1 MQNGEA
7 QARALSTDQQQSV
20 KIIDDETRP
29 SPISFPQKREEAD
42 EAIHQTVVIN
52 GLSEHGGVNYI
63 L

>member
-1 MQNGEA
+1 MQYGET
-7 QARALSTDQQQSV
+7 QAGVLSEVEGIIMVS

-29 SPISFPQKREEAD
+29 SPISFPKREED
-42 EAIHQTVVIN
+42 DDHQIVVIN